1 MLREAIEA
9 TTLMLAPIAPHAM
22 HSIWQALGHSEPV
35 LDASWPVAD
44 EAALKKEAITL
55 VVQVNGKVRAKLE
68 VPAGLDKDAIEKLA
82 LAHENVSKFT
92 DGLTVRKVIV
102 VPGKLVNIVAN

>member
-1 MLREAIEA
+1 
-9 TTLMLAPIAPHAM
+9 MLAPIAPHAT
-22 HSIWQALGHSEPV
+22 HSIWEALGHSDSV
-35 LDASWPVAD
+35 LEAQWPAVD
-44 EAALKKEAITL
+44 QAALVKDAITM

-68 VPAGLDKDAIEKLA
+68 VANGTDKDAIEAIA
-82 LAHENVSKFT
+82 LTNENVTKFT

>member
-1 MLREAIEA
+1 MREAIEA

-22 HSIWQALGHSEPV
+22 HSIWAALGHAEPV
-35 LDASWPVAD
+35 LDAPWPVAD
-44 EAALKKEAITL
+44 ADAMEKDVITL

-68 VPAGLDKDAIEKLA
+68 VAANVDKETIEKLA
-82 LAHENVSKFT
+82 LAQENVGKFT
-92 DGLTVRKVIV
+92 NGLTVRKVIV